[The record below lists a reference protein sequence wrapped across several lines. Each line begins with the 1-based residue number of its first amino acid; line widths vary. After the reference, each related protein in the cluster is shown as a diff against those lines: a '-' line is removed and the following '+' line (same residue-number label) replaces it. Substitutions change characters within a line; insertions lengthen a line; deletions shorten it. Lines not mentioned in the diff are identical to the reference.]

1 MRALDCTY
9 KNVAEKRTNKNVAEK
24 RSKTQK
30 LPVASRRRRWLRW
43 AIFLTLSSVAL
54 AAVGGI
60 GLFLVLAADPDLPRI
75 DAVADYRPKVVT
87 KVMSSDG
94 ELIGEIYEE
103 RRTVVSRDRIPAV
116 MIHAI
121 VDAEDAQFYEHGGVS
136 YWGIFRA
143 LVDDLRPG
151 ARMRGASTLTQQLVR
166 NLILKN
172 FTRGGLAGVKRK
184 VQEMILAKRLESK
197 LSKDEILYL
206 YLNQIDFPY
215 QRYGVEEAAQFYFG
229 KSIHDVDAGEA
240 ALLASLPKG
249 PSEIDPFKHPER
261 AKDRQRYVLSQM
273 VRYGHLSDAEGRKFA
288 SLPIRLVKPATTAVG
303 SAPEFVD
310 EVRKVLTERF
320 GAKRLAT
327 LGLTVVTTCDARIQK
342 LARDAVEKG
351 LVDLDARQG
360 YRKPLAK
367 LKGAQLLAHEKK
379 LAQLFP
385 SGPSRDKIV
394 EGIVTKVIVGGNE
407 ADDNG
412 DELVDK
418 RVKGRG
424 GPPAHRPGQAPA
436 ATTTAPTAKALT
448 QPKPED
454 HAHDGDGALVSLGT
468 KTGWLPLPSSI
479 DRYNPKGQV
488 ADKRFAV
495 GDVIRVRVI
504 DFPKDKPAL
513 LALELGPQAAVVVL
527 DPSTREVK
535 AIVGGYGYRP
545 GGFDRALA
553 AKRQPGSSFK
563 PFVYTAA
570 FATEKWT
577 PASVLVDGP
586 QTYVSPGLAPWKPQN
601 AEKEAFMGP
610 VRLRVAL
617 ARSLNTV
624 ASQLVDTTRGGVDPA
639 AVASLAH
646 DLGVESNLEANPS
659 LALGTSV
666 VSPYE
671 MTNAYA
677 TFAAGGK
684 RMAPQLIKQIGAD
697 VEPLP
702 TAQVTQAIKPELAYL
717 ITNVMQSVIEE
728 GTAAS
733 AKGKLGRPAAGKTGT
748 TNLDKKRPD
757 AWFMGFTPNLVTGV
771 WVGFDDMRD
780 LGHGEQGA
788 RAALPM
794 WVEIMQGAL
803 KGTPPQPFAQP
814 PGIVVQKIDPAS
826 GLLAGPGGASIDEVF
841 LEGTA
846 PTEVAPVQGE
856 ANPDTF
862 IMDQAQ

>member
-1 MRALDCTY
+1 
-9 KNVAEKRTNKNVAEK
+9 VAEKRP
-24 RSKTQK
+24 KTRK
-30 LPVASRRRRWLRW
+30 LPAVGGRRRWLRW
-43 AIFLTLSSVAL
+43 ALFVTLAGAVLAGVAV
-54 AAVGGI
+54 VGM
-60 GLFLVLAADPDLPRI
+60 FLVLSADPDLPKI
-75 DAVADYRPKVVT
+75 DAVSDYRPKVVT
-87 KVMSSDG
+87 KVMSADG

-103 RRTVVSRDRIPAV
+103 RRTVVPRDKIPPV

-121 VDAEDAQFYEHGGVS
+121 VDAEDAQFYEHGGIS

-143 LVDDLRPG
+143 LVDDLKPG
-151 ARMRGASTLTQQLVR
+151 ARVRGASTLTQQLVR

-172 FTRGGLAGVKRK
+172 SARSGWAGIKRK
-184 VQEMILAKRLESK
+184 VQEAILARRLETR

-206 YLNQIDFPY
+206 YLNQVDFPY
-215 QRYGVEEAAQFYFG
+215 QRYGVEEAARFYFG
-229 KSIHDVDAGEA
+229 KSISDVDAGEA
-240 ALLASLPKG
+240 ALIASLPKG
-249 PSEIDPFKHPER
+249 PSEIDPWKHPQR
-261 AKDRQRYVLSQM
+261 AKDRQLYVLSQM
-273 VRYGHLSDAEGRKFA
+273 VRYGHLTDAEARRFGA
-288 SLPIRLVKPATTAVG
+288 MPIRLVKQSAPAVG
-303 SAPEFVD
+303 TAPEFVD
-310 EVRKVLTERF
+310 EVKKVLVEKY

-327 LGLTVVTTCDARIQK
+327 LGTTVVTTCDARIQK

-360 YRKPLAK
+360 YRKPLAH
-367 LKGAQLLAHEKK
+367 LKTPQQIQAHEKK
-379 LAQLFP
+379 LAKEFP

-394 EGIVTKVIVGGNE
+394 EGVIT
-407 ADDNG
+407 
-412 DELVDK
+412 ELV
-418 RVKGRG
+418 VKPSTQLVQKQTQGRA
-424 GPPAHRPGQAPA
+424 PAPRRPGKAQAPLPTAPA
-436 ATTTAPTAKALT
+436 ATLPV
-448 QPKPED
+448 D
-454 HAHDGDGALVSLGT
+454 HSHDDDGAKVSLGAT
-468 KTGWLPLPSSI
+468 EGWLPLPAAI
-479 DRYNPKGQV
+479 DRYNPKGLT

-504 DFPKDKPAL
+504 DYPKDKPAL
-513 LALELGPQAAVVVL
+513 LALELGPQAAVVVM
-527 DPSTREVK
+527 DPNTREVK

-545 GGFDRALA
+545 GGFDRALS

-577 PASVLVDGP
+577 PASVLIDGP

-601 AEKEAFMGP
+601 AEKEEFLGP

-617 ARSLNTV
+617 AKSLNTV

-639 AVASLAH
+639 VVASLAH
-646 DLGVESNLEANPS
+646 DLGIESTLEATPS

-666 VSPYE
+666 VSPFE

-684 RMAPQLIKQIGAD
+684 RMAPQLIKKIGND
-697 VEPLP
+697 EYPP
-702 TAQVTQAIKPELAYL
+702 PSAQAVQALKPELAYL
-717 ITNVMQSVIEE
+717 ITDVMRSVIEE

-733 AKGKLGRPAAGKTGT
+733 ARGKLGRPAAGKTGT

-757 AWFMGFTPNLVTGV
+757 AWFMGFTPSLVTGV
-771 WVGFDDMRD
+771 WVGFDDMHD
-780 LGHGEQGA
+780 LGRGEQGA

-803 KGTPPQPFAQP
+803 KGVPPQPFTQP
-814 PGIVVQKIDPAS
+814 PGVVVQKIDPKT
-826 GLLAGPGGASIDEVF
+826 GLLAAPGAPSMDEVF

-846 PTEVAPVQGE
+846 PTEVAPAAGE

-862 IMDQAQ
+862 ITDQAQ

>member
-1 MRALDCTY
+1 
-9 KNVAEKRTNKNVAEK
+9 
-24 RSKTQK
+24 
-30 LPVASRRRRWLRW
+30 
-43 AIFLTLSSVAL
+43 
-54 AAVGGI
+54 GI
-60 GLFLVLAADPDLPRI
+60 
-75 DAVADYRPKVVT
+75 
-87 KVMSSDG
+87 
-94 ELIGEIYEE
+94 
-103 RRTVVSRDRIPAV
+103 
-116 MIHAI
+116 
-121 VDAEDAQFYEHGGVS
+121 
-136 YWGIFRA
+136 
-143 LVDDLRPG
+143 
-151 ARMRGASTLTQQLVR
+151 
-166 NLILKN
+166 
-172 FTRGGLAGVKRK
+172 KRK

-206 YLNQIDFPY
+206 YLNQIEFPY
-215 QRYGVEEAAQFYFG
+215 QRFGVEEASRFYFG
-229 KSIHDVDAGEA
+229 KSISDVDAGEA
-240 ALLASLPKG
+240 ALLAALPKG
-249 PSEIDPFKHPER
+249 PSEIDPFKHGAR
-261 AKDRQRYVLSQM
+261 AKERQLYVLSQM
-273 VRYGHLSDAEGRKFA
+273 ARYQHLKPDEAERFA
-288 SLPIRLVKPATTAVG
+288 RMPIRLVKPTSTAVG
-303 SAPEFVD
+303 TAPEFVD
-310 EVRKVLTERF
+310 EVRKVLIEKF
-320 GAKRLAT
+320 GAKKLAT
-327 LGLTVVTTCDARIQK
+327 LGITVVTTCDARVQK
-342 LARDAVEKG
+342 LAREAVEKG

-360 YRKPLAK
+360 YRKPLAH
-367 LKGAQLLAHEKK
+367 LKTPQQMQAHQKK
-379 LAQLFP
+379 LAKDFP

-394 EGIVTKVIVGGNE
+394 EGVITELTVGGRS
-407 ADDNG
+407 
-412 DELVDK
+412 V
-418 RVKGRG
+418 VG
-424 GPPAHRPGQAPA
+424 GVAPPPALPSGTPYRSRHGRAPAPKRAGKAEAAPA
-436 ATTTAPTAKALT
+436 AAPPPAVV
-448 QPKPED
+448 D
-454 HAHDGDGALVSLGT
+454 HSHDNDGATVSLGASQA
-468 KTGWLPLPSSI
+468 WLPLPSTI
-479 DRYNPKGQV
+479 DRYNPKGLT

-504 DFPKDKPAL
+504 DYPKDKPAL

-527 DPSTREVK
+527 DPNTREVK
-535 AIVGGYGYRP
+535 ALVGGYGYHP

-577 PASVLVDGP
+577 PASVLIDGP

-601 AEKEAFMGP
+601 AEKEEFLGP

-639 AVASLAH
+639 VVASLAH
-646 DLGVESNLEANPS
+646 DLGIESPLEANPS
-659 LALGTSV
+659 LALGTGV
-666 VSPYE
+666 VSPFE

-684 RMAPQLIKQIGAD
+684 RMAPQLIKKIGG
-697 VEPLP
+697 EELP
-702 TAQVTQAIKPELAYL
+702 SPSVQVVQALKPELAYL

-733 AKGKLGRPAAGKTGT
+733 ARGKLGRPAAGKTGT

-771 WVGFDDMRD
+771 WCGFDDMRD

-814 PGIVVQKIDPAS
+814 PGIVVQKIDPKT
-826 GLLAGPGGASIDEVF
+826 GLLAPPGAQAIDEVF

-846 PTEVAPVQGE
+846 PTQVAPAAGE

-862 IMDQAQ
+862 ITDQAQ